1 MEEKS
6 NLSQRT
12 AEIIRR
18 QIHDEHK
25 YQYGQKLPNE
35 NELSEE
41 LGVSRTTLRD
51 TDTGVGGDFGG
62 AAREGDFRG

>member
-41 LGVSRTTLRD
+41 LG
-51 TDTGVGGDFGG
+51 DFGG